1 MIIFENGC
9 WQTDSG
15 FPDTN
20 WLEGQSE
27 YEQPKFVIPDN
38 SELAIKI
45 KTVQN
50 PKFITDDNGNLVD
63 ILEEDLTNE
72 QKIAEIKS
80 QLNQLD
86 LSAIRSLRAIAA
98 GTATEEDTVK
108 LSEIEST
115 ATELR
120 SQISDLIGK

>member
-1 MIIFENGC
+1 MIVFKNGC
-9 WQTDSG
+9 WQTDSDH
-15 FPDTN
+15 PDDN

-45 KTVQN
+45 QNIQN
-50 PKFITDDNGNLVD
+50 PKFVTDDDGNLVD
-63 ILEEDLTNE
+63 IVEGELTSE
-72 QKIAEIKS
+72 QKIAEIKP

-98 GTATEEDTVK
+98 GTATEEDIAK

-120 SQISDLIGK
+120 TQLSNLIDK

>member
-38 SELAIKI
+38 SELAVKMQTI
-45 KTVQN
+45 QN
-50 PKFITDDNGNLVD
+50 PKFVTDDDGNLVD
-63 ILEEDLTNE
+63 IVEGEPTNE
-72 QKIAEIKS
+72 QKITEIKS

-120 SQISDLIGK
+120 TQLSNLIGK